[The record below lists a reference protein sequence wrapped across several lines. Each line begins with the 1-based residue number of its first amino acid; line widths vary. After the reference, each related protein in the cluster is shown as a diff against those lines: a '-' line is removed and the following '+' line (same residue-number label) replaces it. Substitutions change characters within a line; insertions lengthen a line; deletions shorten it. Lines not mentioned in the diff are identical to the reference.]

1 MNVSLLKSCLTSN
14 NREELGIPIV
24 NPMIAENLQAIT
36 SWAFEGRAEEGR
48 QLWFCVV
55 NAAELRDTLP
65 PNVRGRILP
74 VNPSQ
79 MTLWLQ
85 RGPTDAL
92 LIPEHG
98 FLYSDPNLTLQTFWI
113 SRGSYKRCDEFVQDG
128 WSLWFWTPNI
138 HERRFFGLD
147 HHHAV
152 LWDAKQILR
161 PLGIRVDFTW
171 LCDGRPPINEAI
183 PSSVPS
189 FQSSLDIYKAPADKS
204 LDPSLKAYIE
214 EKKYDGI
221 ITSHSLVTS
230 YRLKDLGLPIYHINS
245 TRFGNEWIQE
255 PEKHALLVKSIED
268 LLKKKQLRV
277 FHNNR
282 GDHRYFVQF
291 FKEQKDQHAYIP
303 SLCESILRLRSI
315 IPTQIPT
322 QTQTPQKFLVWDT
335 RQVLLQDKSP
345 FMTQLFKQLKQT
357 LGESIDSQAVL
368 LAETKSYLPE
378 GYLDKYTAVIH
389 LPYNVST
396 MSIYQQTRSNIPVWV
411 PSKRLLAQ
419 LWSSH
424 EEPNELSWTVFAPG
438 SEANASILDNVRDPE
453 IAAAWTSWAD
463 FYYPETMGCILEFDS
478 IEELVQRITTTDYQA
493 VIDTSEA
500 KQQARREKIFEAWE
514 LGLKV

>member
-1 MNVSLLKSCLTSN
+1 MDVSLLKSCLTNN

-24 NPMIAENLQAIT
+24 NPSLAENLQAIT
-36 SWAFEGRAEEGR
+36 SWAFEGLAEEGR
-48 QLWFCVV
+48 QLWFCVI

-74 VNPSQ
+74 VNPTQ
-79 MTLWLQ
+79 MTLWLK

-92 LIPEHG
+92 LIPTHG
-98 FLYSDPNLTLQTFWI
+98 FFYSDPNLTLQTFWL
-113 SRGSYKRCDEFVQDG
+113 SRGCYKQCPEFIQEG
-128 WSLWFWTPNI
+128 WSLWFWTPNTP
-138 HERRFFGLD
+138 ERRFFGLD

-161 PLGIRVDFTW
+161 PLGIRLDFTW

-189 FQSSLDIYKAPADKS
+189 FDSSLDIYKAPVNMQLNPA
-204 LDPSLKAYIE
+204 LQALIQ
-214 EKKYDGI
+214 EKKYEGI
-221 ITSHSLVTS
+221 ITSHSLVTT

-245 TRFGNEWIQE
+245 TRFGNEWIQD
-255 PEKHALLVKSIED
+255 PEKHTLLVKSIED

-282 GDHRYFVQF
+282 GDHRYFVQY
-291 FKEQKDQHAYIP
+291 FKEQRDQHTYTP

-315 IPTQIPT
+315 ASTT
-322 QTQTPQKFLVWDT
+322 KFLVWDT

-345 FMTQLFKQLKQT
+345 FMTELFTKLKQT
-357 LGESIDSQAVL
+357 LGESIDSQAIL
-368 LAETKSYLPE
+368 LAESKSYLPE

-396 MSIYQQTRSNIPVWV
+396 MSIFQQTRSNIPVWV

-419 LWSSH
+419 LWSSK

-438 SEANASILDNVRDPE
+438 TEANASILDNVRNPD
-453 IAAAWTSWAD
+453 IATAWASWAD

-478 IEELVQRITTTDYQA
+478 IEELVQRISTTDYQSLM
-493 VIDTSEA
+493 DTSEEN
-500 KQQARREKIFEAWE
+500 QQAKREKIFEAWE